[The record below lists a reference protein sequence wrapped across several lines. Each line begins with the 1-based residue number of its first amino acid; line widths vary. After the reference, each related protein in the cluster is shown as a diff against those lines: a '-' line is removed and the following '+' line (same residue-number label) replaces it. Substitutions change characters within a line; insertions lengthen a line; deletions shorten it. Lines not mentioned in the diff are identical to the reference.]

1 MNTFETIDQI
11 FDIERGLIHIFDNC
25 INMDNEQIERALD
38 GLLGNTFRVI
48 MRIRAQHRAQE
59 LRVQPSQPVQP
70 AVRRPVAQLRPR
82 SRPSPRPNA
91 DGQNRLRGLFASS
104 QYWNWDNYN
113 SVCVKKR
120 AIGHKKYNTN
130 CLEGCAIC
138 LDNHTYGE
146 SIMTECNHS
155 FGKLCWQTWM
165 NNPNSNHNCPSCR
178 KVCPNIIS
186 YTLKATQQAV

>member
-1 MNTFETIDQI
+1 
-11 FDIERGLIHIFDNC
+11 
-25 INMDNEQIERALD
+25 MDNEQIERALD
-38 GLLGNTFRVI
+38 GLLGNTFLVI

-59 LRVQPSQPVQP
+59 LRVQPLQPVEQPVEQPGQQPVQQPVEQPGQQP

-82 SRPSPRPNA
+82 PRPAPRPNA
-91 DGQNRLRGLFASS
+91 ERQNRLRGLFASR

-120 AIGHKKYNTN
+120 AIGHKKYNTI